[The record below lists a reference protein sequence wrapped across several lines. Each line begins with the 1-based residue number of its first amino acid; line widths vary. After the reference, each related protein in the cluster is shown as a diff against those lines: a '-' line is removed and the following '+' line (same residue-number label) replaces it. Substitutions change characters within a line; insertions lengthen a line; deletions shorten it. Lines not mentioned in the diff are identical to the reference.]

1 METRSSPD
9 RPVNN
14 AIYDQLGERWYT
26 AQDDPVALLRAESR
40 LRNPWIR
47 DRIRQELGGRAC
59 AILDVG
65 CGAGFLSN
73 ALAGDGHAVT
83 GLDAST
89 ESLAVAARHDR
100 TGRVRYDRGDALAL
114 PYGDGSFDVVC
125 AMDFLEHVEAPA
137 AVVAEIARVLAPGG
151 LFFFHTFNRSWL
163 SWLIVIKGV
172 EWFVRNTPRDMHVL
186 RLFIKPSELDAMCR
200 EHGLERVELRGSRPR
215 FDAAMWRML
224 RTGVVPEDFG
234 FTFTPSPRLGYSGIA
249 RKRLDQA
256 PQE

>member
-1 METRSSPD
+1 VETRTSHPRPA

-14 AIYDQLGERWYT
+14 AIYDALGERWYM

-40 LRNPWIR
+40 LRNPWVR
-47 DRIRQELGGRAC
+47 DRIRQELGTRGC
-59 AILDVG
+59 TILDVG

-73 ALAGDGHAVT
+73 ALAEDGHEVT

-89 ESLAVAARHDR
+89 DSLAVAARHDR
-100 TGRVRYDRGDALAL
+100 TGRVRYERGDALAL
-114 PYGDGSFDVVC
+114 PYPDASFDVVC

-137 AVVAEIARVLAPGG
+137 DVVAEIARVLAPGG

-186 RLFIKPSELDAMCR
+186 RLFIKPSELDALCR
-200 EHGLERVELRGSRPR
+200 AHGLERIELHGSRPL
-215 FDAAMWRML
+215 FDRAMWRML

-234 FTFTPSPRLGYSGIA
+234 FTFTSSPRLGYSGIA
-249 RKRLDQA
+249 RKQRA
-256 PQE
+256 